1 MNKTEKI
8 IVVLLGLVL
17 AGWLWHSFDEQKKLA
32 AQRAEQAAL
41 SGSATNTVNALN
53 GSNALNGLNAPNASK
68 GLNASNGLNAPKA
81 ADVPPV
87 PKAPK
92 VPKAP
97 EQLIVLSNAEIAVTL
112 TTRGAAVKSATLFGY
127 AQDTGKIGPDN
138 PPLTLDFSAAPALA
152 LEDVPGLDP
161 DSDYQILG
169 RGDDFV
175 SFRHAAVTRRITLKP
190 GFQLDVEEDFAPP
203 ADGDGQAS
211 CGRCR
216 LSLGCMAMGSSKNDI
231 LSIDSMTVG
240 SPTAKSKVLHHGEE
254 EPLKSYLAG
263 MAGGCGGKR
272 SAEGIPEV
280 STVDVP
286 GAQQW
291 VAVKNRFFVTALAR
305 ASESNAGFRA
315 TMVRDMSR
323 ADYALKSVAAAM
335 DYPVQTGK
343 RTFTLYIGPKKQS
356 LLWDLGMRDVME
368 YGMWRW
374 FCYPLV
380 WTLNAFHAAIPSY
393 GIAIILLTILVR
405 VLFWPLTHK
414 STVGMRRMQEIQ
426 PKLKAIQ
433 AKFKDNPQRLQ
444 QETWQLYR
452 TEKVNPMSSCL
463 PMLIQIPVFIAL
475 FNVLRSSVELRYAPF
490 LWIADLS
497 EPEGLFSSWF
507 PFGGLNI
514 LPILMAATMALQS
527 ALTPSP
533 SMGGD
538 DEKAK
543 MQRMMMMVMMPL
555 MMLVMFY
562 SFPSALSLYWT
573 LSQVFSIVQMW
584 WIRKKYG
591 TPAPKTDVIEPDS
604 VEMPV
609 TRQMRRHRES

>member
-32 AQRAEQAAL
+32 AQRAEQAAQA
-41 SGSATNTVNALN
+41 GSATNTVNAVN
-53 GSNALNGLNAPNASK
+53 GSNGLSATNGVN
-68 GLNASNGLNAPKA
+68 GSNGPDAPKA
-81 ADVPPV
+81 ADVPSV
-87 PKAPK
+87 PKVSNVPQVPK
-92 VPKAP
+92 VHTVP
-97 EQLIVLSNAEIAVTL
+97 EQLVVLSNAEIAVTL

-127 AQDTGKIGPDN
+127 AQNTGKIGPDN

-152 LEDVPGLDP
+152 LQGFADLESDA
-161 DSDYQILG
+161 DYQIQD
-169 RGDDFV
+169 RGEDFV
-175 SFRHAAVTRRITLKP
+175 VFRHTAVARRIALKE
-190 GFQLDVEEDFAPP
+190 GFRLELSEEFAKSVPS
-203 ADGDGQAS
+203 AANQ
-211 CGRCR
+211 

-231 LSIDSMTVG
+231 LSIDSMTAG
-240 SPTAKSKVLHHGEE
+240 TALEKSKALHHGDE

-280 STVDVP
+280 SNVDVP
-286 GAQQW
+286 GAQSW
-291 VAVKNRFFVTALAR
+291 VAVKNRFFVTALAQS
-305 ASESNAGFRA
+305 SETNVGFRA
-315 TMVRDMSR
+315 TMVRDMSH
-323 ADYALKSVAAAM
+323 ADYVLKSVAAAVA
-335 DYPVQTGK
+335 YPALAEK
-343 RTFTLYIGPKKQS
+343 RTFTFYIGPKKQA

-380 WTLNAFHAAIPSY
+380 WTLNAFHSAIPSY

-414 STVGMRRMQEIQ
+414 STVGMRKMQEIQ

-475 FNVLRSSVELRYAPF
+475 FNVLRSSVELRYASF

-497 EPEGLFSSWF
+497 EPEGLFASWF

-527 ALTPSP
+527 ALTPST
-533 SMGGD
+533 GD
-538 DEKAK
+538 KNQ
-543 MQRMMMMVMMPL
+543 QRMMMVMMPL

-591 TPAPKTDVIEPDS
+591 TPAPKTDVIEPDA

-609 TRQMRRHRES
+609 TRQMRRHG

>member
-1 MNKTEKI
+1 MNKSEKI

-32 AQRAEQAAL
+32 AQRAEQAAQEVKDGHDGVKSPEVAVTNEL
-41 SGSATNTVNALN
+41 KAVKAVDGANGSAVAAVNAL
-53 GSNALNGLNAPNASK
+53 
-68 GLNASNGLNAPKA
+68 
-81 ADVPPV
+81 
-87 PKAPK
+87 KAPK
-92 VPKAP
+92 IPKAP
-97 EQLIVLSNAEIAVTL
+97 EKLTVLSNAEIAVTL
-112 TTRGAAVKSATLFGY
+112 TTRGAAVKAATLFGY
-127 AQDTGKIGPDN
+127 AQNPGKIGEDN
-138 PPLTLDFSAAPALA
+138 PPLSLDFASAPALA
-152 LEDVPGLDP
+152 LDGVPGLDS
-161 DSDYQILG
+161 DSDYEIVG
-169 RGDDFV
+169 RSEDFV
-175 SFRHAAVTRRITLKP
+175 MFRNAVATRRITLKD
-190 GFQLDVEEDFAPP
+190 GYRLELEETFVPV
-203 ADGDGQAS
+203 DGNTNVAN
-211 CGRCR
+211 R
-216 LSLGCMAMGSSKNDI
+216 LSLGGMALGGSKNDI

-240 SPTAKSKVLHHGEE
+240 SVTEKPKALHHGEE

-263 MAGGCGGKR
+263 MAGGCSGKR
-272 SAEGIPEV
+272 SAEGIPET

-291 VAVKNRFFVTALAR
+291 LAVKNRFFVTALTKS
-305 ASESNAGFRA
+305 SEANTGFRA

-323 ADYALKSVAAAM
+323 SDYVLKSVAAAAV
-335 DYPVQTGK
+335 YPALSTK
-343 RTFTLYIGPKKQS
+343 RSATFYIGPKKQS

-380 WTLNAFHAAIPSY
+380 WVLNACNALIPSY
-393 GIAIILLTILVR
+393 GVAIILLTLLVR
-405 VLFWPLTHK
+405 IVFWPLTHK
-414 STVGMRRMQEIQ
+414 STVGMRKMQELQ
-426 PKLKAIQ
+426 PKMKAIK

-463 PMLIQIPVFIAL
+463 PMLVQIPVFIAL

-490 LWIADLS
+490 LWITDLS
-497 EPEGLFSSWF
+497 EPEGLFASWF

-527 ALTPSP
+527 ALTPST
-533 SMGGD
+533 GD
-538 DEKAK
+538 KNQ
-543 MQRMMMMVMMPL
+543 QRMMMIMMPI

-573 LSQVFSIVQMW
+573 LSQVFSIGQMW

-591 TPAPKTDVIEPDS
+591 TPAPKPGVIEPDS

-609 TRQMRRHRES
+609 TRQMRRHG